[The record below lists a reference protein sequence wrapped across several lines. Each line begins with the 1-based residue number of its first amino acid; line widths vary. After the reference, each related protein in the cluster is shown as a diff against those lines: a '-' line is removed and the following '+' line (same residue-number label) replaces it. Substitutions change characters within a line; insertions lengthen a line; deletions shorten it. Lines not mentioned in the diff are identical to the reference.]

1 MYLWRR
7 LAAPQW
13 LLENEETLRSR
24 AGDQLAITERP
35 NRKRLQL
42 EVACDT
48 EKGRKLLAEFGG
60 RIEQLPRN
68 WLKRFSRNRQSKPL
82 KIGKRLVIINVGG
95 TSASRGSRHK
105 GPSHILIPAGAA
117 FGTGEHVTTAL
128 SLRLLEQITRTMNPG
143 WWFVDLG
150 TGSGILALAAKCFGA
165 DRVLAMDN
173 DSRAI
178 VTAKENMRLNKIG
191 NVDFRV
197 ADVRKWRP
205 GAKIDIIIANL
216 FSELLIEILPK
227 LRRCLKLDGWL
238 VLSGVLRE
246 QEAELMDALRR
257 NKIATAQIRR
267 RGKWVTVLAQL

>member
-13 LLENEETLRSR
+13 LLENEEILRSR
-24 AGDQLAITERP
+24 EGDQLAITQRP
-35 NRKRLQL
+35 NLKRLQL
-42 EVACDT
+42 EVACDP
-48 EKGRKLLAEFGG
+48 EKGRKLLVEFGG
-60 RIEQLPRN
+60 RLEQLPRN
-68 WLKRFSRNRQSKPL
+68 WLKRFSRNRQNKPL
-82 KIGKRLVIINVGG
+82 KVGKRLVIINVGG

-143 WWFVDLG
+143 WSLVDVG

-205 GAKIDIIIANL
+205 NAKIDIIIANL
-216 FSELLIEILPK
+216 LSELLIEILPK

-238 VLSGVLRE
+238 VLSGMLRE
-246 QEAELMDALRR
+246 QEAELIHALRR
-257 NKIATAQIRR
+257 NKIAIAQIRR